1 LPEAE
6 NQGVSEAVASD
17 AEANKQAA
25 RSMLEAG
32 STIEEVMASTGL
44 GRNQILGLKGS
55 MVKANKRSIKV
66 SGEPSDSLGKAD
78 QEEATLVNDLRDEA
92 KLDGAALIAARNRNR
107 LKREGPEI
115 YGQLHGGQ
123 QSEANSPA
131 AKLIDLEIIRQ
142 LRDMRLSE
150 EHRNNGGGVEATETL
165 NLRKEI
171 DVLREEMHKKDVEAL
186 KKETEKL
193 AGEIGELR
201 ADLRSSAG
209 SNSDLAIVFKE
220 SKDLI
225 SQIVT
230 HDGPLRNYLLPDV
243 NIKPAHE
250 APELRRQV
258 VEDGRPS
265 VASVLAKHGLVT
277 KVLERPS

>member
-1 LPEAE
+1 MPEAE

-123 QSEANSPA
+123 QLEANSPGKILA
-131 AKLIDLEIIRQ
+131 DLELAKYIKQ
-142 LRDMRLSE
+142 MREQEAGHS
-150 EHRNNGGGVEATETL
+150 NNGDSQAISELKKQVDDL
-165 NLRKEI
+165 KEE
-171 DVLREEMHKKDVEAL
+171 RHKKDLEDL
-186 KKETEKL
+186 K
-193 AGEIGELR
+193 GEIAEMR
-201 ADLRSSAG
+201 QDMRHSTN
-209 SNSDLAIVFKE
+209 SNSDLAVVVKE
-220 SKDLI
+220 ASSILEKL
-225 SQIVT
+225 VT
-230 HDGPLRNYLLPDV
+230 SDGPLRAYLMPDTTITV
-243 NIKPAHE
+243 KPRND
-250 APELRRQV
+250 APELLRAQP
-258 VEDGRPS
+258 VETRLFETLKAHGLTTHIIERRPS
-265 VASVLAKHGLVT
+265 
-277 KVLERPS
+277 